1 MAEVIQS
8 LEYLGHSVS
17 QELWIIDL
25 LGEQSFLISWEAR
38 GRRRMGTEDCLPED
52 VGDGGG
58 KFSRRQHSI
67 RGGGGVRKNITEPSG
82 GSGKFYR
89 ETTKDLRPT
98 SRDNQWTA
106 FYGGHT
112 L

>member
-1 MAEVIQS
+1 MTEVIQS

-25 LGEQSFLISWEAR
+25 LEEQSFLISWEAR
-38 GRRRMGTEDCLPED
+38 GRRRMGTEDCLAED

-58 KFSRRQHSI
+58 KFSCRQHGI

-82 GSGKFYR
+82 GPGKFYR
-89 ETTKDLRPT
+89 ETTKDLP
-98 SRDNQWTA
+98 W
-106 FYGGHT
+106 
-112 L
+112 

>member
-1 MAEVIQS
+1 MTEVIQS
-8 LEYLGHSVS
+8 LEYLGHPVS

-25 LGEQSFLISWEAR
+25 LEEQSFLISWKAR
-38 GRRRMGTEDCLPED
+38 GRRRMGTEDCLTED

-67 RGGGGVRKNITEPSG
+67 RGGGVRKYITEPSG

-98 SRDNQWTA
+98 SRDNQWTV
-106 FYGGHT
+106 FYSGHP

>member
-1 MAEVIQS
+1 MTEVIQS
-8 LEYLGHSVS
+8 LEYLGHPVS

-25 LGEQSFLISWEAR
+25 LEEQSFLISWKAR
-38 GRRRMGTEDCLPED
+38 GRRRMGTEDCLTED

-98 SRDNQWTA
+98 SRDNQWTV
-106 FYGGHT
+106 FYSGHP

>member
-1 MAEVIQS
+1 MTEVIQS

-25 LGEQSFLISWEAR
+25 LEEQSFLISWEAR
-38 GRRRMGTEDCLPED
+38 GRRRMGTEDCLAED

-67 RGGGGVRKNITEPSG
+67 RGGGFVRILQSLLGDQVNFIVKQQ
-82 GSGKFYR
+82 K
-89 ETTKDLRPT
+89 T

-106 FYGGHT
+106 FYSGHP

>member
-1 MAEVIQS
+1 
-8 LEYLGHSVS
+8 
-17 QELWIIDL
+17 
-25 LGEQSFLISWEAR
+25 
-38 GRRRMGTEDCLPED
+38 MGTEDCLAED

-98 SRDNQWTA
+98 SRDNQ
-106 FYGGHT
+106 
-112 L
+112 